1 MANTRIYDV
10 QYNVTANVSAA
21 QRAISNLQTSVDRAM
36 GKGGGMESLLKSFDT
51 LSGHADR
58 FKTLMTQGMNFK
70 PTLDTAAFTK
80 SLQKLEDVAKMTA
93 GRINDMM
100 ASAMLGRG
108 KSSAAVTKEMK
119 QQAKLA
125 KKIALRDAAQDRADK
140 YHEKIKNA
148 KAGSNAK
155 SNYINAKENAL
166 NEVANYN
173 QQIADLEKQIEETK
187 KAVAAGKKGASGR
200 TISRMLAP
208 YSEFFSPSAISEG
221 ATALKEFGTAMQV
234 YNRAAEKFNPKKS
247 IAPRIDGSG
256 IKVTEQNIKGLQAV
270 SDALAKMSMIPKTG
284 LPAITITVNTKLAED
299 ALAAFKAKLTG
310 EEAIPA
316 LVLQLNTQSASLKL
330 TNFSKKVGETKL
342 PAIKLVLDTTA
353 ATEQLAA
360 LLEKIKVAG
369 ATMPVTLTSSASG
382 QKSEGGQ
389 TNIIAGTGSTNSAG
403 STGSGSNQTGSNL
416 KTGGS
421 TQTKGKTKEQK
432 EAEREAKQRAKE
444 RAANDRAYAK
454 HEASYQGYREG
465 IRVSQTIM
473 AAQENVQR
481 LSGLSTMYNELL
493 GLNQYGPGT
502 PQGEAYRAHQE
513 EMKALQDEKDK
524 TLRSMRKV
532 EQEKAHAER
541 QAGIIQAFKDDDKNK
556 QAQARKDE
564 QARKQ
569 QAKQRA
575 VSDKAWANWKAQLD
589 ADNQERRA
597 ALREQDQAVRSRQ
610 HAAREVGHNNVW
622 QEHFAAQDIK
632 EQNKAIKAYNEKWS
646 RIHRA
651 GNRSYLS
658 DSQRAARLKIAYSSG
673 MPEIIIPENAAQAP
687 RTPMPVATRG
697 GSRRGTG
704 RAYIPMAT
712 PSRMTATPD
721 LYTRSRK
728 FWYPFTGNTSFGART
743 PMAVDMAKGM
753 GAMFAIGGAMSAIG
767 SSFSQAVEYQNIM
780 RTTNAILENGGTEYS
795 KSAFKGMEANVRD
808 VGKKTKFTAPQVADA
823 ARFLAMAGYDIKGIN
838 SAIRPVAD
846 VAIIGDTDLGATADK
861 LTNVMTAFGIDP
873 GKMRDVADIMTTTF
887 TRSNVDMMMLAESAK
902 YAAPIAHMYGKNSS
916 NTFADTMAMF
926 GILGN
931 AGIQASLGGTTIRM
945 MYQNLMKPNKTQLA
959 TMKHYG
965 IYSRD
970 ANHQPLEL
978 SDIIFQ
984 IAKKVPEK
992 ELADAVGSMFRITS
1006 QPGASALATHIP
1018 DLVKLMKANREA
1030 AGTGIAE
1037 KISLEKQNTI
1047 QGLWYQVTSTFT
1059 EAIVQAFEQREG
1071 GWSGMLANLR
1081 DYLAK
1086 PETVQVLSTVVDL
1099 VESLGRWMGKFA
1111 SIWAKAYSL
1120 APVLFKT
1127 WMVTQLIFTQ
1137 LGYLATPI
1145 VQVIGVLNS
1154 LQSALLGTAAAGSVS
1169 KLAGVGFRSTPGMA
1183 QAAFMAGAGG
1193 MTNRKA
1199 AFNSI
1204 RGTAGWKANAAM
1216 AAASVAPAKL
1226 TGRAAAY
1233 EANAATMLLLKQKQD
1248 AYQRTYDIA
1257 NRGVSREI
1265 IKTAETR
1272 GSMVAMSTRNM
1283 ENAKAYMANPAIPL
1297 AYGVMPAGSIA
1308 TNPKIRQH
1316 IDKRIKLNK
1325 TWGNPTG
1332 PVPVPFGFTSPAVGG
1347 RSVDRMIA
1355 RKDHQKELLDQAK
1368 KERFAAIQSM
1378 RRDEKLGNSALT
1390 MEYYRRAQRNRTVAK
1405 DTEAYFA
1412 GRNNVKRINALR
1424 EARHAFQVQ
1433 DVAVAR
1439 AYDSKLAMA
1448 MNGTTD
1454 AALLASLRKKREMVA
1469 PTIERANERRAAA
1482 VAAMRANRSS
1492 EVYYRYARMNK
1503 GGWGKMAGQA
1513 FNTGLSMN
1521 MLAGFGATLKQMMF
1535 NIMRGL
1541 SQAIGMLVSPVGLA
1555 VTAIAALGFAA
1566 WKFYENE
1573 KKKREEAT
1581 KNAKNAA
1588 EAANQQ
1594 RNKMQKGLNDEWE
1607 KTIGGSGL
1615 LTSNGGQL
1623 TPLAAP
1629 KKTEMDNLRSAY
1641 SDAMSSAEGALSA
1654 RDVTQVWAK
1663 SVSNGRNMR
1672 LALGEDVYNDLVN
1685 GKGVTD
1691 NDIGMPTNPFST
1703 TGAILQAKQQSEVLA
1718 RINANNRATQAVMAA
1733 GGGQQAVMDA
1743 QIKIKNLREQ
1753 LIAKKITQDK
1763 YNQQVEVIK
1772 NSVANTQ
1779 QPGLLDATKYTAEQ
1793 IQNTGDWSKF
1803 IQFQQGA
1810 LNVLE
1815 AEAQA
1820 LPGTMSGYL
1829 QGVQT
1834 LKTGV
1839 TAYSENW
1846 ITAINQVIGA
1856 YRYPITVA
1864 GETLYFALR
1873 LLPNGQI
1880 DTSYI
1885 IKQAQ
1890 DLADKIKLNI
1900 STLADMANQITAI
1913 MLNAT
1918 GGKGNYYKTW
1928 ADNARKAIAGR
1939 PVTAEEAAQY
1949 WDMYIGGKGYK
1960 SWGKYNREE
1969 YIKGV
1974 SNNKAGDGFGK
1985 ERELIRDTIAKSQ
1998 GYAGKRNW
2006 DKTHNADGTLKTD
2019 NTTLNGSGTNSGTNT
2034 PSRTPPG
2041 KDTKN
2046 KQKDYQ
2052 SKYDRSSARPTQVI
2066 INIDK
2071 LCNFDRTAI
2080 ASNADEQAVIKAVED
2095 NVMQAINMLT
2105 SQALTE
2111 AGSLISQGLS

>member
-21 QRAISNLQTSVDRAM
+21 QRAISNLQTSVNRAM
-36 GKGGGMESLLKSFDT
+36 DKGGGMESLLKSFDT

-125 KKIALRDAAQDRADK
+125 EKIALRDAAQDRADK
-140 YHEKIKNA
+140 YHEKVKNA

-166 NEVANYN
+166 NEVAKYN

-200 TISRMLAP
+200 TISRMSAP
-208 YSEFFSPSAISEG
+208 YSEFFSPSAISER

-299 ALAAFKAKLTG
+299 ALATFKAKVSG
-310 EEAIPA
+310 EEALPPIKLAADTKTAGTTLGKFTSKWRETFNTIPKKIDISVVTKYAQGNFTKFVNKLKEDAKAAAPIVTVKLDTAVAKEQLEA
-316 LVLQLNTQSASLKL
+316 LLAQIKAAPATVQVKFTPTNSGTKAGKGKNAIATPGAAATQIAKLNEEMKGFNNRKAISPKISINSDAVKDFGNLVKHIKDFNTAMKGKKGTLRVTVTLDTSKALAQLNELIAKINGSTASVK
-330 TNFSKKVGETKL
+330 
-342 PAIKLVLDTTA
+342 AVL
-353 ATEQLAA
+353 
-360 LLEKIKVAG
+360 
-369 ATMPVTLTSSASG
+369 SASG
-382 QKSEGGQ
+382 GKAGSATGTAQESKNPPSGGTKQ
-389 TNIIAGTGSTNSAG
+389 TNIGGVKTGNNSAY
-403 STGSGSNQTGSNL
+403 QKWL
-416 KTGGS
+416 
-421 TQTKGKTKEQK
+421 KEQRYDK
-432 EAEREAKQRAKE
+432 I
-444 RAANDRAYAK
+444 AND
-454 HEASYQGYREG
+454 
-465 IRVSQTIM
+465 
-473 AAQENVQR
+473 
-481 LSGLSTMYNELL
+481 
-493 GLNQYGPGT
+493 
-502 PQGEAYRAHQE
+502 
-513 EMKALQDEKDK
+513 KALRDQ
-524 TLRSMRKV
+524 
-532 EQEKAHAER
+532 
-541 QAGIIQAFKDDDKNK
+541 
-556 QAQARKDE
+556 
-564 QARKQ
+564 
-569 QAKQRA
+569 
-575 VSDKAWANWKAQLD
+575 DKAVRG
-589 ADNQERRA
+589 RR
-597 ALREQDQAVRSRQ
+597 
-610 HAAREVGHNNVW
+610 HAAREAFYNNLW
-622 QEHFAAQDIK
+622 GAGTRGYEHQQAVDNA
-632 EQNKAIKAYNEKWS
+632 EAYNKQRNAA
-646 RIHRA
+646 RIASARQLARA
-651 GNRSYLS
+651 GY
-658 DSQRAARLKIAYSSG
+658 APIAF
-673 MPEIIIPENAAQAP
+673 P
-687 RTPMPVATRG
+687 G
-697 GSRRGTG
+697 GSATSNSRYSGSRSGGGGGVYMTG
-704 RAYIPMAT
+704 GGSGRTYRPMAA

-808 VGKKTKFTAPQVADA
+808 VGKKTKFTAPQAADA

-1154 LQSALLGTAAAGSVS
+1154 LQSALLGTAAAGS
-1169 KLAGVGFRSTPGMA
+1169 AST
-1183 QAAFMAGAGG
+1183 
-1193 MTNRKA
+1193 
-1199 AFNSI
+1199 
-1204 RGTAGWKANAAM
+1204 
-1216 AAASVAPAKL
+1216 
-1226 TGRAAAY
+1226 
-1233 EANAATMLLLKQKQD
+1233 
-1248 AYQRTYDIA
+1248 IA
-1257 NRGVSREI
+1257 NRGVGVASGI
-1265 IKTAETR
+1265 SGAAMMAGSAMR
-1272 GSMVAMSTRNM
+1272 GGGASAVMANSAMLAGAAMSRPATNRAAVFAA
-1283 ENAKAYMANPAIPL
+1283 NAGMLAAIKNKQYRYEYLAGRAAVASKNSASLGGDAAFWAMA
-1297 AYGVMPAGSIA
+1297 A
-1308 TNPKIRQH
+1308 TNPTRAYNSTQSGKYAIMGQNAQ
-1316 IDKRIKLNK
+1316 KFAAAAK
-1325 TWGNPTG
+1325 TQRLDALRAMRRPEQLANTALLLRYSQMLDYARNTAGG
-1332 PVPVPFGFTSPAVGG
+1332 PVASNVAATLAAKRVQEQTAWFGNARKARQFADVGVMARYSRMVGENATGTNKVALDAWRVQQAQRLEILRERRRPAQLANAALISRSGKLGLGMKTAFNAGLGMTMFAGLGTQIKTMFTSLMMGLSKAVG
-1347 RSVDRMIA
+1347 
-1355 RKDHQKELLDQAK
+1355 L
-1368 KERFAAIQSM
+1368 
-1378 RRDEKLGNSALT
+1378 
-1390 MEYYRRAQRNRTVAK
+1390 
-1405 DTEAYFA
+1405 
-1412 GRNNVKRINALR
+1412 
-1424 EARHAFQVQ
+1424 
-1433 DVAVAR
+1433 
-1439 AYDSKLAMA
+1439 
-1448 MNGTTD
+1448 
-1454 AALLASLRKKREMVA
+1454 
-1469 PTIERANERRAAA
+1469 
-1482 VAAMRANRSS
+1482 
-1492 EVYYRYARMNK
+1492 
-1503 GGWGKMAGQA
+1503 
-1513 FNTGLSMN
+1513 
-1521 MLAGFGATLKQMMF
+1521 
-1535 NIMRGL
+1535 
-1541 SQAIGMLVSPVGLA
+1541 LVSPVGLA
-1555 VTAIAALGFAA
+1555 VTAVAALGFAA

-1594 RNKMQKGLNDEWE
+1594 RDKMQKSLNDEWE

-1793 IQNTGDWSKF
+1793 IQNIGDWSKF

-2034 PSRTPPG
+2034 PSWTPPG